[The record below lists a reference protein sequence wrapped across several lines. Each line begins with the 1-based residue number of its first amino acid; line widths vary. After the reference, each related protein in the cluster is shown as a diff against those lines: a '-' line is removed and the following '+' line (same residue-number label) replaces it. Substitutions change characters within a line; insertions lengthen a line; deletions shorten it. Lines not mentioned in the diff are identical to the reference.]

1 MRDATRRNGK
11 QEATYSMGS
20 SLAGVGSSD
29 ALNKGA
35 GILAMAATA
44 FLWSIAGLFIKV
56 IDWNPIAIA
65 GMRSLIASMV
75 IFIYLRRPKIH
86 LSFPQIA
93 AAVANAATML
103 LFVSANKTTTA
114 ANAIILQ
121 YFAPVLTAFVGALLL
136 KERARVEHV
145 TALPFVAAGM
155 MIMFFDKLGA
165 GKWFGNVLAVTS
177 AVTFSFYFVFM
188 RMQKDGS
195 PLESILLSH
204 WLTAAVCILLSF
216 FLPAPPIT
224 AKSLGAILVLG
235 VVQIGVS
242 AIFFSIAIK
251 RVSAVQASLIAVIE
265 PVFNPV
271 WVFFAIGEAP
281 GTHAV
286 IGGGLVILAVTTAS
300 IVSARR
306 RENVELAGA
315 DLYAPASAT
324 PNSGNR
330 NPKRNQP

>member
-1 MRDATRRNGK
+1 MENP
-11 QEATYSMGS
+11 
-20 SLAGVGSSD
+20 
-29 ALNKGA
+29 NKSA

-65 GMRSLIASMV
+65 GMRSLIASIV
-75 IFIYLRRPKIH
+75 ILIYLKRPVIH

-121 YFAPVLTAFVGALLL
+121 YIAPVSTAFIGAFLL
-136 KERARVEHV
+136 KERTRIEHFAAIPV
-145 TALPFVAAGM
+145 VAAGM
-155 MIMFFDKLGA
+155 IVMFFDELG
-165 GKWFGNVLAVTS
+165 GGRFFGNVLAVMS
-177 AVTFSFYFVFM
+177 AITFGFYFVFM

-204 WLTAAVCILLSF
+204 WLTAGICIVISL
-216 FLPAPPIT
+216 FLPVPHVT
-224 AKSLGAILVLG
+224 QKSLVAIAVLG
-235 VVQIGVS
+235 VVQIGIS
-242 AIFFSIAIK
+242 SILFSIAIK
-251 RVSAVQASLIAVIE
+251 RISAVSAILIAVIE

-281 GTHAV
+281 GTNALT
-286 IGGGLVILAVTTAS
+286 GGAIIVFAVTIAS
-300 IVSARR
+300 IITAHR
-306 RENVELAGA
+306 RE
-315 DLYAPASAT
+315 
-324 PNSGNR
+324 
-330 NPKRNQP
+330 